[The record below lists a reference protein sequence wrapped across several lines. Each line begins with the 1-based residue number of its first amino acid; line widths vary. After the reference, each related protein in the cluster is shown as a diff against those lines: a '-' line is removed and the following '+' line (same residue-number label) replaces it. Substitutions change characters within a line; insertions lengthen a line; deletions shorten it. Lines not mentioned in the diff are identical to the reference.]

1 MSMFTLSSRQCS
13 KPSIRKPAVTRK
25 DFPTEAT
32 VPHSDTKI
40 TLCSTCFYQSSSKKR
55 MQTFR
60 HSIFTTTIIFKSLE
74 VFWDGVLGCT
84 CLLFQFAVWCL
95 AVWAIWKSGN
105 NVISEMDRIH
115 IKKTQPKCIMPYY
128 FWASGDTCLGQL
140 QPCPLHHHL
149 SLVIRKYEVPARRL
163 HNNS

>member
-95 AVWAIWKSGN
+95 AVWAIWKSGR

-115 IKKTQPKCIMPYY
+115 IKKNTTKMHYAIPFLS
-128 FWASGDTCLGQL
+128 FWRYKSEPATT
-140 QPCPLHHHL
+140 L
-149 SLVIRKYEVPARRL
+149 STSSSSESSDMNNNKYIIFD
-163 HNNS
+163 